1 MSGKHFAPSSNSKT
15 FLHLTLQAGLQHMAC
30 AVGIGEDSLE
40 EVLFLYKLAAGA
52 CAKSY
57 GVNVAR
63 LAGKIYLKL
72 VVDFTSCIRIDCGLT
87 FAGNLIRSSSLTS
100 SGMPESVLR
109 RATEKAEELE
119 IRWRKMMSQNTQ
131 QELKEPVPLESDD
144 DNTSS
149 VTENEIEK
157 QVVGLV
163 EKIPDDLREVD
174 HSLLLL
180 LWQEAK
186 RIVGG
191 ADDCRK

>member
-1 MSGKHFAPSSNSKT
+1 
-15 FLHLTLQAGLQHMAC
+15 
-30 AVGIGEDSLE
+30 
-40 EVLFLYKLAAGA
+40 
-52 CAKSY
+52 
-57 GVNVAR
+57 
-63 LAGKIYLKL
+63 
-72 VVDFTSCIRIDCGLT
+72 
-87 FAGNLIRSSSLTS
+87 
-100 SGMPESVLR
+100 MPESVLR